1 MSDIPIALIKRA
13 SYENVMADCPWCDR
27 ESTFN
32 RASDLCTFELIAG
45 RDVSCQSIDCG
56 KLFRIVSDSVNPA
69 HETLIFD
76 CHELVE
82 RKHYM
87 NCILSLT
94 QAYEVFFSL
103 FFRVELLYKP
113 FWADHN
119 REFDALNEL
128 TEKLHMKIKHF
139 PFGKM
144 RALFLQHMANRQSPK
159 DLAEARNVVKKLP
172 KKPSDPADAD
182 IENLGDAKLVPLLLK
197 LKATT
202 IHRLRNNIV
211 HKQAY
216 RPTRVEAVSAI
227 DETKDILFPLT
238 YHLDLRNGD
247 INSYVS

>member
-1 MSDIPIALIKRA
+1 MSDIPIARIKRA

-56 KLFRIVSDSVNPA
+56 KLFRIVSDSVNPP
-69 HETLIFD
+69 HEMLIFD

-113 FWADHN
+113 FWADPN
-119 REFDALNEL
+119 RECDALNEL
-128 TEKLHMKIKHF
+128 AEELHKEIKNHTF
-139 PFGKM
+139 HRM
-144 RALFLQHMANRQSPK
+144 RKLFLQHMVNRHSPK
-159 DLAEARNVVKKLP
+159 DLAEAKRVVAALP

-182 IENLGDAKLVPLLLK
+182 IENLGDAKLVPLL
-197 LKATT
+197 KALRDTT
-202 IHRLRNNIV
+202 IHKLRNNIV

-216 RPTRVEAVSAI
+216 RPTREEAEEAFK
-227 DETKDILFPLT
+227 DTKAILFPLAH
-238 YHLDLRNGD
+238 YLDLRDGD
-247 INSYVS
+247 INSYMS